1 MLAAAAT
8 GTGARPE
15 ATTGL
20 VSRPVV
26 PCGEQA
32 NLRRALLRLL
42 IGRSVWHGRRRT
54 AGGVSAGGRLGRA
67 AHPAVAGGS
76 AGTGVRPRSGLPRRG
91 GCFRPTGDVWASR
104 AEPSRAGPP
113 AADAALPVPSS
124 RRARY
129 RTAARRG
136 GGRTALRSARPA
148 ARICTDPHGAP
159 AATLAGPVT

>member
-26 PCGEQA
+26 SCGDQA
-32 NLRRALLRLL
+32 NLRRALLRSL

-54 AGGVSAGGRLGRA
+54 AGGVSAGGRLSRA
-67 AHPAVAGGS
+67 AHSAVAGGS

-104 AEPSRAGPP
+104 AEPSRGRRRQTQPSQSRPP
-113 AADAALPVPSS
+113 AALCIV
-124 RRARY
+124 RRLG
-129 RTAARRG
+129 G
-136 GGRTALRSARPA
+136 GGRRS
-148 ARICTDPHGAP
+148 DPPGPLPGYVPTRTAP